1 VIKKRGLCIFIISF
15 IVTIMIVFIA
25 IAFFK
30 FYTIVVLPLLWLA
43 AFVDKIINYDKI
55 IINSGSITFDGK
67 LKQKTLPFEIFKNA
81 DLFIGRGVMVIVPG
95 HIITSYIHP
104 ETKDGLIKIV
114 TLSDKIVEKD
124 KLIGKIER
132 WAQLLER

>member
-15 IVTIMIVFIA
+15 IVTIIIVFIA

-30 FYTIVVLPLLWLA
+30 FYTIVALPLWWLA
-43 AFVDKIINYDKI
+43 LAQYIFRYKKIM
-55 IINSGSITFDGK
+55 INSNSLTFDA
-67 LKQKTLPFEIFKNA
+67 LARQKTLPFEVFKNA
-81 DLFIGRGVMVIVPG
+81 DLCIMSGAAIYITGCVIR
-95 HIITSYIHP
+95 TSVNP
-104 ETKDGLIKIV
+104 KTKDGLIKIV